1 MKSMI
6 KPVLSLMVVSALSVA
21 SAALFAEPAKC
32 SPCQERR
39 SIQEAIAQS
48 IKDAAAAA
56 LAAGGAYTREQELDT
71 DSVCSKCG
79 CSRTTR
85 DEFAQDV
92 EKCGCG
98 KPRTTR
104 DEFVQNIEAGKCG
117 CGKPRTT
124 RDEVTQVIETEKVI
138 TVAAC
143 CDFCAEPG
151 SLGCQGKNAFRCNTC
166 QQGLLKMSIAEAAQA
181 ALEVAQTVLE
191 GQLDEIPGVSRAPRE
206 ELADPCDPCGP
217 TSPACEMSGC
227 VINNQLKALR
237 CCCESLTQRVACQ
250 GAQARKCCKKLKHK
264 IEDVEDL
271 VETVIDQ
278 AANCCSLTETLLVS
292 VIDQSAAC
300 CSATDTVLGD
310 PLASSVLDIPLC
322 SFISVADGVINSTD
336 ADIMTWLKTIYS
348 LLYRVHGC
356 VCCGG

>member
-1 MKSMI
+1 MKSMM
-6 KPVLSLMVVSALSVA
+6 KPVLSLIVVSAITVA
-21 SAALFAEPAKC
+21 SAHLFAEPGKC

-56 LAAGGAYTREQELDT
+56 LAAGGAYTREQELDMAS
-71 DSVCSKCG
+71 DMCSKCG
-79 CSRTTR
+79 CSRTNQ
-85 DEFAQDV
+85 DIFAQDI

-98 KPRTTR
+98 KPKTR
-104 DEFVQNIEAGKCG
+104 SDS
-117 CGKPRTT
+117 
-124 RDEVTQVIETEKVI
+124 VTQAIEKSEVL

-143 CDFCAEPG
+143 CEFCAQPG
-151 SLGCQGKNAFRCNTC
+151 SLGCQGRNAYRCNTC
-166 QQGLLKMSIAEAAQA
+166 QQGLIKMSIAEAVDAALAVAQA
-181 ALEVAQTVLE
+181 LAENE
-191 GQLDEIPGVSRAPRE
+191 LDQIPDVSRAPRE
-206 ELADPCDPCGP
+206 ELVDPCNPCGP
-217 TSPACEMSGC
+217 DPVCEINACGL
-227 VINNQLKALR
+227 NAQLRALR
-237 CCCESLTQRVACQ
+237 CCCESLSYQVGRQ
-250 GAQARKCCKKLKHK
+250 GSQAKKCCKKLRHK

-278 AANCCSLTETLLVS
+278 SASCCSLTETLLVS

-322 SFISVADGVINSTD
+322 SFISIADGVINATD